1 MASKRKYDEARRS
14 FDFQSCSFKWL
25 WQGPRP
31 PAVARMVE
39 ERALRSFGPDTIVM
53 QDRWNQPTVTG
64 ALEAKVFPRLPYED
78 ICCAD
83 VVGFCA
89 YQTRVCDYLVADNFN
104 RHWVD
109 NYFPFKTKPYGDV
122 AMLVGIYG
130 PPGPDE
136 PKPDESKFLPGD
148 YFIYSRVF
156 NWQTHSNHAHSPH
169 DRILAGLNGGPTD
182 DPVGDHIDMFLGS
195 FVEVDNGQIVPP
207 GEGGDVYDVINGSWG
222 LDGSSY
228 YVLPYARYVHLFP
241 SEWSQ
246 GTYVVHCRLK
256 SIDQLYRQLVGPPMR
271 PTPATVPLPKPPA
284 KKGDKKPQP
293 PPLPPLDPNADLT
306 DFYRRIDTARA
317 PFPVGTHFGWH
328 QGVHVLQPTPP
339 GPPSAPDPG
348 LSDTDQ
354 KTMTDANTA
363 YGAAVA
369 DAYNGSGEVYPIA
382 PGLIIAARGA
392 SPPDM
397 IEGDTGFVLV
407 RHLLSADAKEV
418 VDPKDA
424 PAPGGSGAGK
434 PPTPFFSLYMHVAS
448 LATFTDPAAKKD
460 TDAVAPLK
468 EHAPAWLRGLW
479 PKPLPDPTIIHG
491 TALTMLSPKDGDE
504 KNGYVVVGKP
514 KNLILPNDVSLAKP
528 VKKTTVDGV
537 DYYIVPQWSDSQQAA
552 WVAQPR
558 PPAATGKLALFN
570 PRTGKVISTSQPL
583 DGLAHIEA
591 IADAGGV
598 FHVQVEALDS
608 GNYAHLD
615 AFKRPALRKGG
626 GGTDLSIADDA
637 RPDLPGSPQ
646 QVLVLPARSSRGD
659 SWDLMLTTTADGSA
673 VKGPSVSLSFAA
685 IIDADAEAG
694 RAKALAD
701 AGEPADPTHHTT
713 VGAIELKLTDDAHKL
728 GWLWVD
734 LVPCVKTA
742 SSKDDLESALNSDK
756 QRIAREAQTRLTT
769 GVSRLAGAI
778 ASSKKDADW
787 TLDGDSYTLT
797 GAGTDKQPPRL
808 YLSVKPYGKDFLID
822 ESAHGKKPDGVWM
835 LAPPESAGVALHA
848 LATGTGSGGAHHA
861 LVEVLYGV
869 PVSEVDPVTQKLID
883 AAKADN
889 DERVKIIDDLLAGE
903 VVDLRQRSTAQLR
916 VGREPI
922 AAMGNVVGSPGSDRG
937 PVGLH
942 TEVFAGKPLLLDGD
956 AALGATLQPVAGT
969 PWLGIA
975 DPAKDDLLSAKAART
990 LVKEVMKLPTFD
1002 PGSVLQQGPDG
1013 NAGPSWAPPD
1023 DDSAPWQPPS
1033 VDEWVR
1039 FCSANARLLS
1049 RVVTAHPSE
1058 WGLDW
1063 PESADKATATHNQQT
1078 RDTKDA
1084 LSRAHK
1090 SLKWADGV
1098 AFIADDGLTDP
1109 TAIVFHH
1116 PARFIELMRT
1126 GIEVSVSTHDP
1137 DAASKAKVTF
1147 TPSGKPPITLVQPGM
1162 HGRFVARIAAS
1173 EVANKVEQPSL
1184 VGVVD
1189 VQFDGQAKP
1198 FSQTMLI
1205 SRGVTTR
1212 MTVVSAWVEA
1222 GMEWA
1227 HDGRHF
1233 AIDIGE
1239 RPAPP
1244 LTDGVI
1250 YFLADGSAFGSFGN
1264 GSVRLRASLNYNNLS
1279 TPTFTDLKLDTVNA
1293 GYTIA
1298 SPKTQIPD
1306 SAKKAP
1312 PGTQFSSTA
1321 ASLEF
1326 DLAANVTTLDA
1337 ANGVSVTVSCDELPA
1352 PVKVAWK
1359 FNTRQI
1365 TRGMSGPDVAQLQ
1378 LYLAEI
1384 LAADGLPCYRNDLA
1398 ASGKAGIDGGYGPA
1412 LRNALWRFCYT
1423 YASDQKGSGWAEPN
1437 IGFSKSGSSNSV
1449 AATDLLAFTNAHHAV
1464 VGSAELSK
1472 DTDPDVALWAARTQ
1486 AAASTKAKQDDG
1498 SDWIVVTLGMV
1509 QSVVAVF
1516 LQGHEVPYLP
1526 ATLESKLPSLPAW
1539 RADGPA
1545 VVFAGKVPDQFHR
1558 GLPWADFHVE
1568 ATFTS
1573 EAKQGGG
1580 AKDGQ
1585 VMVEVPAD
1593 GPYQLRH
1600 AGSTGASF
1608 TVASSEVF
1616 TRPGLKCEL
1625 VPVAGAKKVDKV
1637 TMKASWVGGKKWL
1650 MSQHGL
1656 VAPRNFAQKY
1666 EGKDDSGMD
1675 VALVQM
1681 CLSQAPARNADST
1694 TQVIPVGFIP
1704 APPVQPK
1711 PKAPPKGAPVPP
1723 TPPSPPP
1730 RGIATIDGV
1739 WSSAWVGALQRYAVE
1754 WGLAAKGKSVDS
1766 DTVVPKL
1773 LAHVLRGTSP

>member
-1 MASKRKYDEARRS
+1 MGSKRKYDEARKS
-14 FDFQSCSFKWL
+14 YDFQNCSFKWL

-31 PAVARMVE
+31 PAVVRMVE
-39 ERALRSFGPDTIVM
+39 DRALRSFGPDTVVM

-64 ALEAKVFPRLPYED
+64 AVEAKVFPRVPYED

-89 YQTRVCDYLVADNFN
+89 YQTRVCDYLVASSFN

-109 NYFPFKTKPYGDV
+109 NYFPFKTKPYGDI
-122 AMLVGIYG
+122 AMLVGVYG
-130 PPGPDE
+130 PPAPGD
-136 PKPDESKFLPGD
+136 PKLDESKFLPGD

-156 NWQTHSNHAHSPH
+156 DWQSHGNHPHSPRE
-169 DRILAGLNGGPTD
+169 RIEAGLNGGPTGD
-182 DPVGDHIDMFLGS
+182 NVGDHIDMFLGS

-241 SEWSQ
+241 SEWAQ

-256 SIDQLYRQLVGPPMR
+256 AIDQLYRQLVGPPMR
-271 PTPATVPLPKPPA
+271 PTPAAIALPQPPP
-284 KKGDKKPQP
+284 KKGDKKPSP
-293 PPLPPLDPNADLT
+293 PALPPLDANADLT
-306 DFYRRIDTARA
+306 DFYRRIDGAKA

-339 GPPSAPDPG
+339 GPPPAPDPG
-348 LSDTDQ
+348 LSDADQ

-392 SPPDM
+392 SSPDM
-397 IEGDTGFVLV
+397 TEGDTGFVLV
-407 RHLLSADAKEV
+407 RHLISADAKEV
-418 VDPKDA
+418 LDPKDVP
-424 PAPGGSGAGK
+424 PAGSTGAGK
-434 PPTPFFSLYMHVAS
+434 PPTPFFSLYMHLAS

-468 EHAPAWLRGLW
+468 EHAPAWLRALW
-479 PKPLPDPTIIHG
+479 PRPLPDPTIVHE
-491 TALTMLSPKDGDE
+491 TALTMLSPKGGDE

-514 KNLILPNDVSLAKP
+514 KHLILPKDVSLANP
-528 VKKTTVDGV
+528 IKKKTVDGV
-537 DYYIVPQWSDSQQAA
+537 EYYIVPQWTDSQQAA

-570 PRTGKVISTSQPL
+570 PRTGKVIPTGQSL

-591 IADAGGV
+591 IADSKGM
-598 FHVQVEALDS
+598 FRVQVEALDS

-626 GGTDLSIADDA
+626 GGTDVSIAEDV
-637 RPDLPGSPQ
+637 RTDLPSSPQ
-646 QVLVLPARSSRGD
+646 QVLVLPARASRSD

-673 VKGPSVSLSFAA
+673 VKGPSGTLPWAA
-685 IIDADAEAG
+685 IVDADAEAA
-694 RAKALAD
+694 RTKALAD
-701 AGEPADPTHHTT
+701 AGEPPDPTHHTT
-713 VGAIELKLTDDAHKL
+713 VGAIELKLTDDKHKI

-734 LVPCVKTA
+734 MVPCAKTA
-742 SSKDDLESALNSDK
+742 SSKANLESALNGDL

-769 GVSRLAGAI
+769 GVSRLVGAI

-787 TLDGDSYTLT
+787 TLDGDTYTLT

-808 YLSVKPYGKDFLID
+808 YLSLKPYGKDFLID
-822 ESAHGKKPDGVWM
+822 DSAHGKKPDGTWM
-835 LAPPESAGVALHA
+835 LAPPEGAGVKLHA
-848 LATGTGSGGAHHA
+848 LATATGYGGAHNA

-869 PVSEVDPVTQKLID
+869 PVSEVDPANQKIID

-889 DERVKIIDDLLAGE
+889 DERVKVINDLLAGK
-903 VVDLRQRSTAQLR
+903 VVDLRQRRTEPLR

-922 AAMGNVVGSPGSDRG
+922 ALMGHVVGSPGSDSG
-937 PVGLH
+937 PIGVH
-942 TEVFAGKPLLLDGD
+942 FEVFAGKPLLLDGD
-956 AALGATLQPVAGT
+956 AALGATLEPVTGT
-969 PWLGIA
+969 PWLGMA
-975 DPAKDDLLSAKAART
+975 DPAQGDLLDAKAART
-990 LVKEVMKLPTFD
+990 LVKEAMKLPTFD
-1002 PGSVLQQGPDG
+1002 PQSVLQSNPDG
-1013 NAGPSWAPPD
+1013 SAGASWAAPA

-1033 VDEWVR
+1033 VDEWLV

-1063 PESADKATATHNQQT
+1063 PESAGKPTATHNLQT

-1084 LSRAHK
+1084 VSRAHK
-1090 SLKWADGV
+1090 SLKWSDGV
-1098 AFIADDGLTDP
+1098 TFIADDGLTDP

-1126 GIEVSVSTHDP
+1126 GIEVSVSTHEP
-1137 DAASKAKVTF
+1137 GAASKATVTF
-1147 TPSGKPPITLVQPGM
+1147 TPTGKPPVTLVQPPGTP
-1162 HGRFVARIAAS
+1162 GRFVARISAS
-1173 EVANKVEQPSL
+1173 EVAHNVEQPSL
-1184 VGVVD
+1184 LGVVD
-1189 VQFDGQAKP
+1189 VKPDGQAKP
-1198 FSQTMLI
+1198 FSRQMLI
-1205 SRGVTTR
+1205 TRGVTTR

-1227 HDGRHF
+1227 HGGRPF
-1233 AIDIGE
+1233 AIDVGE

-1250 YFLADGSAFGSFGN
+1250 YFLADGGAFGSFGN
-1264 GSVRLRASLNYNNLS
+1264 GSVRLRASLNYNNVS
-1279 TPTFTDLKLDTVNA
+1279 TPTFTDPKLDKEKA
-1293 GYTIA
+1293 GYTVA
-1298 SPKTQIPD
+1298 SPKKQIPD
-1306 SAKKAP
+1306 STKKEA
-1312 PGTQFSSTA
+1312 PGTQFSSTS

-1326 DLAANVTTLDA
+1326 DLAATVTTLGA
-1337 ANGVSVTVSCDELPA
+1337 ANGVSVTVSSDELEKA
-1352 PVKVAWK
+1352 ATVSWKVS
-1359 FNTRQI
+1359 TREI

-1384 LAADGLPCYRNDLA
+1384 LASDGLPCYRNDLA

-1437 IGFSKSGSSNSV
+1437 IGFSKSGASNNV
-1449 AATDLLAFTNAHHAV
+1449 AAADLLAFTNAHHAV

-1472 DTDPDVALWAARTQ
+1472 DSDPDVAPWAARTQ
-1486 AAASTKAKQDDG
+1486 VAANTKAKQDDG
-1498 SDWIVVTLGMV
+1498 SDWIVVTLGII
-1509 QSVVAVF
+1509 QSVVNVF
-1516 LQGHEVPYLP
+1516 RQGHEVPFIP
-1526 ATLESKLPSLPAW
+1526 AKLESKLPHLPAW
-1539 RADGPA
+1539 RADAPA
-1545 VVFAGKVPDQFHR
+1545 VVFAGKVPDQFNR
-1558 GLPWADFHVE
+1558 GLPWPDFHVE

-1573 EAKQGGG
+1573 EAKEAGG

-1608 TVASSEVF
+1608 TVASSEVLS
-1616 TRPGLKCEL
+1616 GSGMKCEL

-1650 MSQHGL
+1650 MSQHAL
-1656 VAPRNFAQKY
+1656 MAPRNFAQKY
-1666 EGKDDSGMD
+1666 GTDDSGMD
-1675 VALVQM
+1675 VALVQI
-1681 CLSQAPARNADST
+1681 CLSQAPAKNADANN
-1694 TQVIPVGFIP
+1694 VVPVGFIP
-1704 APPVQPK
+1704 APPAPPT
-1711 PKAPPKGAPVPP
+1711 PKAPPKGA
-1723 TPPSPPP
+1723 TTRSSPPK
-1730 RGIATIDGV
+1730 GIVTIDGV
-1739 WSSAWVGALQRYAVE
+1739 WSAAWVGALQRYAVE

-1766 DTVVPKL
+1766 DAVVPKL
-1773 LAHVLRGTSP
+1773 LAHVLQGTSP